1 MIKKLL
7 VLSMTSLIAISSAAC
22 SLSSSSVSDA
32 EQRVEAYNK
41 NEKTTKPA
49 MPEELKTAFEGET
62 VKRSADKA
70 EDGTQIPIAKMNEK
84 VTYNNVDITVEN
96 AWKGNDL
103 TLLEELEGDSVFK
116 DFLIREMNYGGD
128 SEIAYDENGKYLKGN
143 RKYIFL
149 KVKIASHNDGTS
161 DMGMLDMEIGM
172 NPYFY
177 KSTDEKNFNF
187 SHIDS
192 CGFDKYK
199 EITDTT
205 KQVHLRRSTYV
216 FEKDE
221 ELETIIVC
229 NYLGDISL
237 DNLYMSV
244 RFVSWKG
251 LGPTADIPSGCPM
264 IKIEFD
270 N

>member
-1 MIKKLL
+1 
-7 VLSMTSLIAISSAAC
+7 MTSLIAISSVAC

-32 EQRVEAYNK
+32 EQRVEYYNENGKGMKPTESDDIK
-41 NEKTTKPA
+41 NSFK
-49 MPEELKTAFEGET
+49 GET
-62 VKRSADKA
+62 IARSADKA

-96 AWKGNDL
+96 AWKGDDL
-103 TLLEELEGDSVFK
+103 ILLEELEGDSVFK
-116 DFLIREMNYGGD
+116 DFLIREMNYSD
-128 SEIAYDENGKYLKGN
+128 NNEIAYDENGKYLKGN

-149 KVKIASHNDGTS
+149 KVKIANHNDGTS

-187 SHIDS
+187 SHIES
-192 CGFDKYK
+192 RGFDKYK

-205 KQVHLRRSTYV
+205 KPVHTHNCFYT

-221 ELETIIVC
+221 EIETIIVC
-229 NYLGDISL
+229 QYLGDISL

-264 IKIEFD
+264 VKIEFD

>member
-62 VKRSADKA
+62 VKRSANKA

-96 AWKGNDL
+96 AWKSDDL
-103 TLLEELEGDSVFK
+103 TLLEELESDSSFK
-116 DFLIREMNYGGD
+116 DFMIRELNYGD
-128 SEIAYDENGKYLKGN
+128 DEPAYDDNGKCLKRN
-143 RKYIFL
+143 SKWIFL
-149 KVKIASHNDGTS
+149 KVKMTNHNDDAS
-161 DMGMLDMEIGM
+161 DIEYCM

-177 KSTDEKNFNF
+177 NSTDEKNFKYA
-187 SHIDS
+187 IIES

-199 EITDTT
+199 EILDIT
-205 KQVHLRRSTYV
+205 K
-216 FEKDE
+216 
-221 ELETIIVC
+221 
-229 NYLGDISL
+229 
-237 DNLYMSV
+237 
-244 RFVSWKG
+244 
-251 LGPTADIPSGCPM
+251 PTAQ
-264 IKIEFD
+264 
-270 N
+270 

>member
-7 VLSMTSLIAISSAAC
+7 ILSMTSIIAISSVAC

-32 EQRVEAYNK
+32 EQRVENYNK
-41 NEKTTKPA
+41 TGNRTKPT
-49 MPEELKTAFEGET
+49 ESDDIKNAFKGET
-62 VKRSADKA
+62 IARSADKA

-96 AWKGNDL
+96 AWKGDDL

-116 DFLIREMNYGGD
+116 DFLIKEMNYGGD
-128 SEIAYDENGKYLKGN
+128 SEIDYDENGKSLKKN
-143 RKYIFL
+143 EKYVFL
-149 KVKIASHNDGTS
+149 KVKMVNHNEEKPDTEMS
-161 DMGMLDMEIGM
+161 DMKISMS
-172 NPYFY
+172 PYFY
-177 KSTDEKNFNF
+177 KSTDEKNFN
-187 SHIDS
+187 SLSISS

-205 KQVHLRRSTYV
+205 KQVHLRRSNYV

-229 NYLGDISL
+229 KYLGEISL
-237 DNLYMSV
+237 ENVYMSV
-244 RFVSWKG
+244 RFLSWTG
-251 LGPTADIPSGCPM
+251 FGATAEIPSGCPM

>member
-1 MIKKLL
+1 MVKKLL
-7 VLSMTSLIAISSAAC
+7 ILSMTSIIAISSVAC

-96 AWKGNDL
+96 AWKCDDL

-116 DFLIREMNYGGD
+116 DFLIREMNYGG
-128 SEIAYDENGKYLKGN
+128 IAYDENGKCLKRN
-143 RKYIFL
+143 EKYIFL

-187 SHIDS
+187 SHIES
-192 CGFDKYK
+192 RGFDKYK

-205 KQVHLRRSTYV
+205 KPVHTHNCFYT

-221 ELETIIVC
+221 EIETIIVC
-229 NYLGDISL
+229 KYLGDISL

-244 RFVSWKG
+244 RFVSKKG
-251 LGPTADIPSGCPM
+251 IGPTADIPSGCPM
-264 IKIEFD
+264 VKIEFD

>member
-62 VKRSADKA
+62 VKRSANKA

-96 AWKGNDL
+96 AWKSDDL
-103 TLLEELEGDSVFK
+103 TLLEELESDSSFK
-116 DFLIREMNYGGD
+116 DFMIRELNYGD
-128 SEIAYDENGKYLKGN
+128 DEPAYDDNGKC
-143 RKYIFL
+143 L
-149 KVKIASHNDGTS
+149 KVKMTNHNDDAS
-161 DMGMLDMEIGM
+161 DIEYCM

-177 KSTDEKNFNF
+177 NSTDEKNFKYA
-187 SHIDS
+187 IIES

-199 EITDTT
+199 EILDIT
-205 KQVHLRRSTYV
+205 KPIHQHNNYYT

-221 ELETIIVC
+221 ELETIIVFS
-229 NYLGDISL
+229 YLEEVTVI

-244 RFVSWKG
+244 RFLTHKFRSGYSSSVSK
-251 LGPTADIPSGCPM
+251 IPSGCPM

>member
-1 MIKKLL
+1 MVKKLL
-7 VLSMTSLIAISSAAC
+7 ILSMASVIAISSVAC

-32 EQRVEAYNK
+32 QQRVEAYNK

-49 MPEELKTAFEGET
+49 MSEELKTAFEGET

-70 EDGTQIPIAKMNEK
+70 EDGTQIPIARMNEK
-84 VTYNNVDITVEN
+84 ITYDNVDITVEN
-96 AWKGNDL
+96 AWKGDDL

-143 RKYIFL
+143 RKYVFL
-149 KVKIASHNDGTS
+149 KVKIANHHDGTS
-161 DMGMLDMEIGM
+161 DKGMLDMEIGM
-172 NPYFY
+172 DPYFY

-187 SHIDS
+187 THIES
-192 CGFDKYK
+192 YGFDKYK

-205 KQVHLRRSTYV
+205 KPVHPHNCFYT

-221 ELETIIVC
+221 EIETIIVC
-229 NYLGDISL
+229 QYLGDISL

-251 LGPTADIPSGCPM
+251 IGQTADIPSGCPM
-264 IKIEFD
+264 VKIDFD